1 MITLLATRFITI
13 ALPSLRATALLSL
26 SGLATLVSAAPASAQ
41 LVFSPDCLQYQA
53 IPVQMPNNAILFS
66 KHPVPHPSGTASIYS
81 VQNRTIYVIPN
92 GANSCIV
99 AAPAAHDSYCFLAR
113 NDKTILQV
121 GFAAIRDP
129 GGLQPCQGE

>member
-26 SGLATLVSAAPASAQ
+26 PGLAILASAAPASAQ
-41 LVFSPDCLQYQA
+41 LAFSPDCRQYQP
-53 IPVQMPNNAILFS
+53 INVQMPNNAILFS
-66 KHPVPHPSGTASIYS
+66 KHPVPHPNGTASIYGVHNLS
-81 VQNRTIYVIPN
+81 TYVIPN